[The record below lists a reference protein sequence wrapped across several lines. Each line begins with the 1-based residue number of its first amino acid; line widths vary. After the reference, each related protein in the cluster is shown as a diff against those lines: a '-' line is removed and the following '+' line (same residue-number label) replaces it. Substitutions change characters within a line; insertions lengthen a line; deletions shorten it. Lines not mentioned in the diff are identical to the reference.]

1 MPVDRGDDR
10 RRGVPPVAEV
20 VAAVVP
26 GSGGG
31 VAGVGKEFFDVAA
44 GAVPVGVEDGEPPGQ
59 GAPRTERRVGV
70 LGQVEPVHDGRREGG
85 DVAGLEAADPVA
97 GESVRGEHE
106 DKGVAAG
113 GDPVGVPLVPQRGQR
128 VGCAIT
134 DFSRRERDPV
144 VRAQIKSDLL
154 EGYGPH
160 PDLEK

>member
-1 MPVDRGDDR
+1 MSLGWR
-10 RRGVPPVAEV
+10 RR
-20 VAAVVP
+20 
-26 GSGGG
+26 
-31 VAGVGKEFFDVAA
+31 
-44 GAVPVGVEDGEPPGQ
+44 
-59 GAPRTERRVGV
+59 
-70 LGQVEPVHDGRREGG
+70 
-85 DVAGLEAADPVA
+85 DPVA